1 MSIWAEERKHYPLI
15 EKDGAVYLDHS
26 TSGLI
31 ADYTYDAM
39 NDVLK
44 QRMEN
49 GMDIDEYFD
58 RWRFMDDLRIT
69 IGKMFNCDG
78 DQVVYGLSSTHLLN
92 ILANGLKWNSED
104 NVVTT
109 DITYPGDAYIWL
121 NKKSEGLEVRFAKT
135 DKAYISAEDLMS
147 YTDEHTRVVCLTMVE
162 NKFGF
167 RHDVS
172 TIGKM
177 CKERGIIF
185 AVDGTQAANALYI
198 DMKEMNIDFL
208 AVSSY
213 KWLMGEVGAGFAC
226 IEKKLLSKLSQSQ
239 VGWVGT
245 ENRRANDCHILKLS
259 RDAKRFEYGGVNFL
273 GYYGIAEVIKRNLQ
287 IGGKNIEAHI
297 MSMVN
302 EVYRRAPE
310 LKRLKLYGD
319 FPVSNRAQVITFVSP
334 PEFGATTQLLAKY
347 GIRCRVFDGKLIRVG
362 FHYCNMIQDVEHMFR
377 CLKNFEDTEGKLQ

>member
-1 MSIWAEERKHYPLI
+1 MSIWDEERKHYPLLD
-15 EKDGAVYLDHS
+15 KDRTVYLDHS

-39 NDVLK
+39 NKVLL

-49 GMDIDEYFD
+49 GMNIDEYFD
-58 RWRFMDDLRIT
+58 RWRFMDELRTT
-69 IGKMFNCDG
+69 IGEMFNCDG
-78 DQVVYGLSSTHLLN
+78 DQVVYGLSSTHLMN
-92 ILANGLKWNSED
+92 ILANGLEWHDGD

-121 NKKSEGLEVRFAKT
+121 NKKNKGLSVRFAKT
-135 DKAYISAEDLMS
+135 HNAYISAEDLMS

-167 RHDVS
+167 RHDVA

-198 DMKEMNIDFL
+198 DMKEMQIDFL

-226 IEKKLLSKLSQSQ
+226 IEKGLLSKLSQSQ

-245 ENRRANDCHILKLS
+245 VNRRANDCHILKLS
-259 RDAKRFEYGGVNFL
+259 KDAKRFEYGGLNFL
-273 GYYGIAEVIKRNLQ
+273 GYYGIAEVIKHNLKL
-287 IGGKNIEAHI
+287 GGKNIEAHI

-302 EVYRRAPE
+302 EVYRRASE
-310 LKRLKLYGD
+310 LKKLKLYGN
-319 FPVSNRAQVITFVSP
+319 FPVHNRAQVVSFVAP
-334 PEFGATTQLLAKY
+334 LELGATTQLLAQY
-347 GIRCRVFDGKLIRVG
+347 GIRCRVFDGTLIRVG
-362 FHYCNMIQDVEHMFR
+362 FHYCNVMDDVEHMFR
-377 CLKNFEDTEGKLQ
+377 CLRKFEDKEGRPQ